1 MPMHS
6 LFDEPT
12 DPNTDLA
19 VTNLPGSRDLAHIY
33 SVPRTLAEVVLNAA
47 SQVELKVKT
56 PWRDGTTHIFL
67 PLEFGQRLIA
77 PVAAAQRPWS
87 ASCCRSRWPGGT
99 APACEQSIGS
109 ERLIVLREA
118 IARRVAIWLV
128 VRPALLNESA
138 FNRPTQHGPVCRK
151 RRTKGALVPT
161 VVTGGCEMLDST

>member
-77 PVAAAQRPWS
+77 PVAAAQRRAQTR
-87 ASCCRSRWPGGT
+87 ASDRF
-99 APACEQSIGS
+99 APSSLGHG
-109 ERLIVLREA
+109 VP
-118 IARRVAIWLV
+118 VKG
-128 VRPALLNESA
+128 RPAAARDRRPWARDVERTAKPATSALACMAVVGRRPLSGHGRPAAAVHGGRVGQHQLASSRSALN
-138 FNRPTQHGPVCRK
+138 G
-151 RRTKGALVPT
+151 
-161 VVTGGCEMLDST
+161 